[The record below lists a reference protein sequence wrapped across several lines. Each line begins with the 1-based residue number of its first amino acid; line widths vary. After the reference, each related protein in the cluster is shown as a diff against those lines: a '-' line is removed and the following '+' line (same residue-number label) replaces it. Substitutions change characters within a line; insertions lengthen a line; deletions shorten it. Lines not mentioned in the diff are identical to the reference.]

1 MIQALGLDS
10 SAIEA
15 AVWDE
20 GELRIT
26 FQDGRQHSYFG
37 VPQRVFDALAPADDF
52 HQPALLLRRNHP
64 ILPHQIQHAHAT
76 LAYGRC

>member
-10 SAIEA
+10 SAIGA

-37 VPQRVFDALAPADDF
+37 VPQRVFEELIDAGSVGAYFNAYIRDRYS
-52 HQPALLLRRNHP
+52 QRRN
-64 ILPHQIQHAHAT
+64 
-76 LAYGRC
+76 

>member
-1 MIQALGLDS
+1 MIEALGLDS

-15 AVWDE
+15 AVWDN

-37 VPQRVFDALAPADDF
+37 VPQRVFEEMIDAGSVGAYFNAFVRDRYP
-52 HQPALLLRRNHP
+52 QSRRN
-64 ILPHQIQHAHAT
+64 
-76 LAYGRC
+76 

>member
-1 MIQALGLDS
+1 MIEALGLDS

-15 AVWDE
+15 AVWDD

-37 VPQRVFDALAPADDF
+37 VSQRAFEALIDASSVGAHFNAYIRDRYPQS
-52 HQPALLLRRNHP
+52 RRD
-64 ILPHQIQHAHAT
+64 
-76 LAYGRC
+76 